1 MGKTSK
7 KSRKVNER
15 ERNKNGQMWR
25 RRIENERIKREKET
39 LEIRLT
45 EIERRERKKGADES
59 E

>member
-1 MGKTSK
+1 
-7 KSRKVNER
+7 
-15 ERNKNGQMWR
+15 MWR